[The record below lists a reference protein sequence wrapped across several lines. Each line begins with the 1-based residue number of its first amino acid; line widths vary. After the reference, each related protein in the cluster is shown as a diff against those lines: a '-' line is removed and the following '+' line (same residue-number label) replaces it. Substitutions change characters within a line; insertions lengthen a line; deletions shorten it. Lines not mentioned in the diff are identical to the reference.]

1 MCSWHEREIIKWI
14 EQHSRAECRNS
25 VVLVFFHSN
34 PNGTFTRTCIIKY
47 ICMRHGLLQFWLG
60 LVLARA
66 FGIVWPRQKID
77 LNTRDMRLT
86 FALGAR
92 RQNKIESNH
101 THQLHTHTHSTHTKH
116 THSRGVSHQS
126 LVRPLLALAWVFG
139 LFFVVHTHSRERASI
154 VWLFCFY
161 FSHFSYFSHFI
172 LFYIF
177 P

>member
-1 MCSWHEREIIKWI
+1 MCSWHEKRNNTIKRI

-34 PNGTFTRTCIIKY
+34 PNGTITRTCIIKY
-47 ICMRHGLLQFWLG
+47 ICKRHGLLQFWLG

-101 THQLHTHTHSTHTKH
+101 THQLHTHTQC

-126 LVRPLLALAWVFG
+126 LVRPLLVFG

>member
-1 MCSWHEREIIKWI
+1 MKREIKKRI
-14 EQHSRAECRNS
+14 EQQSRAECRNS

-34 PNGTFTRTCIIKY
+34 PNGTITRTCIIKY
-47 ICMRHGLLQFWLG
+47 ICKRHGLLQFWLG

-101 THQLHTHTHSTHTKH
+101 THQLHTVHTKH
-116 THSRGVSHQS
+116 THTSSAHTPAESVIKAWFA
-126 LVRPLLALAWVFG
+126 PFWFLAWVFG

-154 VWLFCFY
+154 V
-161 FSHFSYFSHFI
+161 
-172 LFYIF
+172 
-177 P
+177 